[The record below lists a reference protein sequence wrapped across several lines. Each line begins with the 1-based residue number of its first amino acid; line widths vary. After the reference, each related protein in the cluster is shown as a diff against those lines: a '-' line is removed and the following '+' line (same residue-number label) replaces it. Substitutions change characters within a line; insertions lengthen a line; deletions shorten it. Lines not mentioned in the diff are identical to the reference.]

1 LTDLFLESSHW
12 AILSGIEGNL
22 TAYKAVLDDIYQQ
35 AIPVDAMYI
44 LGDVV
49 GLHPQCSELLAQLR
63 SPQSGE
69 LTPQICSGWWEEQ
82 CLNLHGLGP
91 DPQGLALKE
100 QYGDEVFEILYKAV
114 PREDVEWLRSLD
126 FGFLELDNLLIHGST
141 VSCDDELTP
150 DTSPSVLLDRLIRA
164 DANQLF
170 CGRSGFAFE
179 YCFESGNIA
188 SKVTTLEGK
197 ETPISQSLKPRKV
210 VGVGSV
216 GRTPNQA
223 HYCLYFP
230 NTNNV
235 EFRSI
240 SY

>member
-1 LTDLFLESSHW
+1 MTDLFLEQSHW
-12 AILSGIEGNL
+12 AILSGLEGNL
-22 TAYKAVLDDIYQQ
+22 PAYNAVLDDIRKQ
-35 AIPVDAMYI
+35 AIPVDAIYI

-49 GLHPQCSELLAQLR
+49 GLHPQCSELLKQLR
-63 SPQSGE
+63 SPQAGE
-69 LTPQICSGWWEEQ
+69 PTPQICTGWWEEQ
-82 CLNLHGLGP
+82 CFNLYGVGP

-100 QYGDEVFEILYKAV
+100 QYGDEVFEALYKAV

-150 DTSPSVLLDRLIRA
+150 ETPASILLDRLIRA

-179 YCFESGNIA
+179 YCFESGQIA
-188 SKVTTLEGK
+188 SKITTLEG
-197 ETPISQSLKPRKV
+197 EQAPTSQILKPRKV

-223 HYCLYFP
+223 SYCLYSP
-230 NTNNV
+230 STNHI
-235 EFRSI
+235 EFRHLA
-240 SY
+240 